1 MIFFFIT
8 NRNDFRKSNY
18 CLILIKINDLYLVY
32 GKSKE
37 IIDRK

>member
-1 MIFFFIT
+1 MTFFFIT
-8 NRNDFRKSNY
+8 NRNDFNY